1 MTMWAH
7 HEWNLWAGAQ
17 PAQRPPG
24 RCEEVLARVRHPSFS
39 PDLLD
44 DLLRDLPRR
53 QLQRLWRESGRLL
66 DRARL
71 DDSARLN
78 LVVMREQLLDRLDA
92 RAKGPTP
99 GA

>member
-1 MTMWAH
+1 MSMWAH
-7 HEWNLWAGAQ
+7 
-17 PAQRPPG
+17 PG
-24 RCEEVLARVRHPSFS
+24 RNQWRAGPPPPRAPSRREQVLARVRHPSFT

-53 QLQRLWRESGRLL
+53 QLRRLWRESGRLL
-66 DRARL
+66 DQARL
-71 DDSARLN
+71 DDGARLN

-92 RAKGPTP
+92 RADGPTP